1 MTIKQAQAKY
11 RYEIEECYKQ
21 TKIETKKSNKKMLKV
36 GSVLLFIGIV
46 LLIVGLAIP
55 PKTDYVFSDGS
66 ILTSRTIGAMLAIG
80 FGALIMWIGTIAF
93 ILFIVSF
100 ISLKKDK
107 IKIDATPYIIELYL
121 NYIRCEDLSPED
133 KEYYKQKLEN
143 YRAGNIARSMD
154 SASAMAAAAM
164 MYSAINK

>member
-11 RYEIEECYKQ
+11 RYEIEECYKK
-21 TKIETKKSNKKMLKV
+21 TKIEAKKSNKKMLIA
-36 GSVLLFIGIV
+36 GIVLLSIGIV
-46 LLIVGLAIP
+46 LLIVGLVIP
-55 PKTDYVFSDGS
+55 QEIDFFSDGS
-66 ILTSRTIGAMLAIG
+66 ILTYRTGEAILAIL
-80 FGALIMWIGTIAF
+80 FGSITIEIGTIAF
-93 ILFIVSF
+93 VLFIVSF
-100 ISLKKDK
+100 ITIKKDK